1 MKKTFLLP
9 IFAGLMLMSCT
20 EETPETPGEGQG
32 STEPVEHT
40 ITASIAGEFRTK
52 TILDGFKPV
61 WSENDKLEL
70 YTAEGT
76 YEYTLQDADG
86 TFTSPLTP
94 EGEVLCAAYP
104 AENAIYSVA
113 GLTVTLP
120 STITYSEN
128 GFICP
133 LYAEIGKPAA
143 EIGNVEMQIP
153 VGMIN
158 VNYQG
163 VPDGYSAL
171 VITSTGG
178 RISGA
183 FSVVDG
189 TISTIPTSSENV
201 TRVTFETLAAP
212 QDMSFY
218 IPAPVGQYASIT
230 FKLTGDGKE
239 DLMVADMS
247 EQTIEK
253 GIVYSLT
260 TDKNLILKWGDIDE
274 SALVYPYAGES
285 RDYPVIS
292 NADWTVTSSNPAI
305 EAVKKDDNTVT
316 VTVPAGQYI
325 GGMSSEIKISSADP
339 SVVIAPA
346 VINISQEGN
355 PAVTV
360 VEGSDIEYTPEG
372 YAVLSINPETENA
385 AQVSKSY
392 FAAVDQTKYGT
403 HTFEFDNVNL
413 AAGFFGAE
421 WWFSGGNMQAQIG
434 YTNRVYYQDSAAGDA
449 GTSHYFSLDYSTLN
463 AVKQLVIKV
472 FPKEGG
478 GDTALQIWFD
488 GTMFTEQFMG
498 TEVWADSGRGGSAL
512 NFGLNSRPADQPI
525 IESSLTIKSYSYT
538 TEY

>member
-52 TILDGFKPV
+52 TILDGLKPV
-61 WSENDKLEL
+61 WSESDKLEL

-120 STITYSEN
+120 SAITYSEN

-133 LYAEIGKPAA
+133 LYAEIGKSAA
-143 EIGNVEMQIP
+143 EISEVEMQIP

-183 FSVVDG
+183 FSLVDG
-189 TISTIPTSSENV
+189 SISTIPTSGENV
-201 TRVTFETLAAP
+201 TSVTFETLAAP

-218 IPAPVGQYASIT
+218 IPVPVGNYTSII
-230 FKLTGDGKE
+230 FKLTGEGKE
-239 DLMVADMS
+239 DLMVADMKDL
-247 EQTIEK
+247 TVEK
-253 GIVYSLT
+253 GIVYPLT
-260 TDKNLILKWGDIDE
+260 TDKNMILKWGEIE
-274 SALVYPYAGES
+274 ETALLYPYAGES

-292 NADWTVTSSNPAI
+292 NADWTVTSSNPAVQ
-305 EAVKKDDNTVT
+305 AVKKDDKTVT

-325 GGMSSEIKISSADP
+325 GGVSSAITISSADP

-346 VINISQEGN
+346 VLNISQEGN
-355 PAVTV
+355 PSLTV
-360 VEGSDIEYTPEG
+360 VEGADVEYTPEG
-372 YAVLSINPETENA
+372 YAVLSIYPASGDA

-392 FAAVDQTKYGT
+392 FAAVDKTKYGT
-403 HTFEFDNVNL
+403 YTFEFDNINL

-421 WWFSGGNMQAQIG
+421 WWFSGGNMQAQVG
-434 YTNRVYYQDSAAGDA
+434 YTNRIYFADSAAGNA
-449 GTSHYFSLDYSTLN
+449 GTSHYFSLDYPTLN
-463 AVKQLVIKV
+463 AVKQIAIKV
-472 FPKEGG
+472 FPVEEG
-478 GDTALQIWFD
+478 GDTAVQIWFD